1 MPFNPYVAV
10 TVNLATAGTRYSL
23 YDLIAAIDATAT
35 PSPRELTIR
44 AARLPTPNA
53 GIVYVGDGLVATT
66 RCGFEVA
73 PGESYTM
80 RDDKPA
86 VPLRNISV
94 VADTDNQKLNVQVI
108 GC

>member
-10 TVNLATAGTRYSL
+10 TVTLATAGTRYNL
-23 YDLIAAIDATAT
+23 YDLVAAIDPTAT

-66 RCGFEVA
+66 RCGYEVA
-73 PGESYTM
+73 PGESYTV
-80 RDDKPA
+80 RSELP
-86 VPLRNISV
+86 NIPFKNMSA
-94 VADTDNQKLNVQVI
+94 VADTDAQKLNIQVI